1 MAFGHLTS
9 SCVVVCCFFVE
20 HKQPTKFFL
29 VVIGFLETTKV
40 VSLFQYSS
48 KIAKGVKRC
57 SFRLGF
63 FFGGSECS
71 RRNTSDE
78 LCCFSGGRTREGSEF
93 FPLFGCLN
101 E

>member
-63 FFGGSECS
+63 FFLGGASVPDATRVMNCVASVVE
-71 RRNTSDE
+71 
-78 LCCFSGGRTREGSEF
+78 GQGREASF
-93 FPLFGCLN
+93 FPYLDA
-101 E
+101 